1 MSAPV
6 TPLPPVQ
13 VNPLLKGM
21 TIATGPIDARFD
33 GLGCTDAL
41 IVGGRGCTLSCE
53 FCQNHE
59 ISQAIAFGM
68 PFLSNPFDVAR
79 VLRDRVIEDDLGG
92 VVFTYSEPLQMLDLV
107 SATRS
112 VFRCSG
118 PAQFFVAAKTSAHTN
133 DYSWRKFINCV
144 DALNI
149 DVKGDDDFYRSKC
162 MGFFDCV
169 LRNARIAV
177 NKGKR
182 VELTFLMIPGME
194 EGLSMAMA
202 DMAREVGD
210 VPAWIRGFVPAH
222 RMKDVP
228 MATKEDVSW
237 ARDMASH
244 YFSIVRTSYI

>member
-1 MSAPV
+1 MS
-6 TPLPPVQ
+6 TP

-21 TIATGPIDARFD
+21 TIATGLIDARFD
-33 GLGCTDAL
+33 GLGCKDAL
-41 IVGGRGCTLSCE
+41 IVGGRGCPLSCE
-53 FCQNHE
+53 FCQNYE
-59 ISQAIAFGM
+59 VSQAISFGM
-68 PFLSNPFDVAR
+68 PFDSHPFDVAR
-79 VLRDRVIEDDLGG
+79 VLRDKVIEDDLGG
-92 VVFTYSEPLQMLDLV
+92 VVFTYSEPLLMLDLV
-107 SATRS
+107 GATRN
-112 VFRCSG
+112 VLRCSG
-118 PAQFFVAAKTSAHTN
+118 PAQFFIAAKTSAHTD
-133 DYSWRKFINCV
+133 DYSWRIFLDYV
-144 DALNI
+144 DAVNI

-162 MGFFDCV
+162 MGFFGCV

-194 EGLSMAMA
+194 EGLAMAMA

-237 ARDMASH
+237 ARNMASH